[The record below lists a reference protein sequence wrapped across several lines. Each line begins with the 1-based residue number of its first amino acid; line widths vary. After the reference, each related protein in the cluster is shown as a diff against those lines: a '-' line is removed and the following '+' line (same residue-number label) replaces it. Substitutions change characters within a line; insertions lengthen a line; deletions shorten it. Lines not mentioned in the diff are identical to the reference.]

1 MVKRTEENHRSGAN
15 GYPSLIQPSGQCEAC
30 LSDKSPDKDFM
41 ITCTVC
47 QSSIHNKH
55 YGR

>member
-1 MVKRTEENHRSGAN
+1 MKPIGHC
-15 GYPSLIQPSGQCEAC
+15 QAC

-41 ITCTVC
+41 FTCQVC

-55 YGR
+55 YGY